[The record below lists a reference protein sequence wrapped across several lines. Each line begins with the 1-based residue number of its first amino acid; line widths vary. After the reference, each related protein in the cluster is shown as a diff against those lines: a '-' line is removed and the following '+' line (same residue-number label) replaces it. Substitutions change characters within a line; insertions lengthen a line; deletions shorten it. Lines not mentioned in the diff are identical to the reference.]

1 VALYGRARNTRVLV
15 ISLVMASL
23 VTITLD
29 YRGGQSG
36 PFEVA
41 GRATYTVVAA
51 IQSAVSRILHPI
63 GAFGSGLAHVGS
75 LRSENQALKQ
85 RIRTL
90 ETRVGRNASLARVN
104 AELTKRINLEQTLKL
119 SGKPARVTAESVG
132 SFEWSVTID
141 KGSSSGVKLNM
152 PVVVGDGLVGHVVE
166 VTPSASKV
174 QLIIDPNS
182 AVAGRLATSGETGL
196 VMGQKSKDLAM
207 DLVNPG
213 AKVLPDEQVVTAGYQ
228 GGLYPAEIPIGVV
241 SHIYQQPG
249 SLTKTIDIRPA
260 VDFTSLEFV
269 LVVVAPKG

>member
-1 VALYGRARNTRVLV
+1 
-15 ISLVMASL
+15 MASL

-104 AELTKRINLEQTLKL
+104 AELTKLINLEQTLKL

-132 SFEWSVTID
+132 NFEWSVTID
-141 KGSSSGVKLNM
+141 KGSSSGVKMNM
-152 PVVVGDGLVGHVVE
+152 PVVAGAGPGGHVGE
-166 VTPSASKV
+166 ATPSASKV
-174 QLIIDPNS
+174 PPIIDPNS
-182 AVAGRLATSGETGL
+182 AVGGRPGKWGGGGVGMGAESKEPAT
-196 VMGQKSKDLAM
+196 
-207 DLVNPG
+207 
-213 AKVLPDEQVVTAGYQ
+213 VLG
-228 GGLYPAEIPIGVV
+228 
-241 SHIYQQPG
+241 
-249 SLTKTIDIRPA
+249 
-260 VDFTSLEFV
+260 
-269 LVVVAPKG
+269 